1 MLLSSGVINST
12 EKDGVRDEVYRY
24 IESNYK
30 KREHV
35 NAVIQ
40 MAVAM
45 QKSLIVDTNNIAD
58 VRSVHEEVIAS
69 INCIYLRFDRK
80 KGDKNPAT
88 VSSEIESLTVN
99 TKQRTRVYLAYNK
112 ALDGTSWSESKGD
125 TCVN

>member
-1 MLLSSGVINST
+1 MLLSSGVINSTEKDGVQPNST

-45 QKSLIVDTNNIAD
+45 QK
-58 VRSVHEEVIAS
+58 
-69 INCIYLRFDRK
+69 F
-80 KGDKNPAT
+80 
-88 VSSEIESLTVN
+88 
-99 TKQRTRVYLAYNK
+99 
-112 ALDGTSWSESKGD
+112 
-125 TCVN
+125 